1 MNCIVLYEY
10 YYMYCIAISKCG
22 LWEHC
27 VQAALYEAQ
36 PHAWRMLLH
45 AFNRNN
51 MPLGIILINVIYLAF
66 SYPYIWLAL
75 SLSQWTLGFSFGYL
89 PVHIGFWCGVED
101 DFPSILDVGMWFIAN
116 QALWPHLLGYK
127 NI

>member
-1 MNCIVLYEY
+1 
-10 YYMYCIAISKCG
+10 MYCIAMSKCG

-36 PHAWRMLLH
+36 PHAWAHVTGSTLH

-66 SYPYIWLAL
+66 SYPYTWLAL
-75 SLSQWTLGFSFGYL
+75 LVALHHSFS
-89 PVHIGFWCGVED
+89 
-101 DFPSILDVGMWFIAN
+101 N
-116 QALWPHLLGYK
+116 QSS
-127 NI
+127 